1 MPREAAETQPLLG
14 DQAAVPREAHWTQ
27 GCLCQRESDT
37 APLQG
42 CLQCGERGPRAP
54 RLLCS
59 LPDPQF
65 PGAAGRSPK
74 ATLRAGGPGGPRPRC
89 LNRSLPPATA
99 GLTHGEFSPRSSW
112 GATRPPVEQGVWCAP
127 QRGTYGICAPGP
139 PPGKG
144 GL

>member
-1 MPREAAETQPLLG
+1 MPREAAETRPLLG

-27 GCLCQRESDT
+27 GCLCQRESGT

-65 PGAAGRSPK
+65 PGAAGRSP
-74 ATLRAGGPGGPRPRC
+74 PRPPCGREVWEAA
-89 LNRSLPPATA
+89 SAVPESEPASR
-99 GLTHGEFSPRSSW
+99 HGWAR
-112 GATRPPVEQGVWCAP
+112 TR
-127 QRGTYGICAPGP
+127 
-139 PPGKG
+139 
-144 GL
+144 